1 MYLKLQ
7 NTITEILVLKFAH
20 TKDNGRGRGGQICLS
35 SFYRFFCSFSFYK
48 RDFIWETATLV
59 ADVCLCCRHICC
71 ELGENRLIDI
81 GDTERQVKCGLGFDV
96 SYEKNKNFKQTRKI
110 QSTYHLFR
118 SFIFVFPCQVGQL
131 LFF

>member
-1 MYLKLQ
+1 MP
-7 NTITEILVLKFAH
+7 F
-20 TKDNGRGRGGQICLS
+20 
-35 SFYRFFCSFSFYK
+35 FYRFFCSFSFYK

-96 SYEKNKNFKQTRKI
+96 SYEKNKILSKRGKYSQPIIYFGV
-110 QSTYHLFR
+110 LFLYFSVKLDR
-118 SFIFVFPCQVGQL
+118 
-131 LFF
+131 